1 MTPLC
6 NIVINREDPSPPIPY
21 YVKYGQP
28 LICMNIWLI
37 KALKWIH
44 FTTRVKRSAL
54 NKNYNQPQNIRSATR
69 SWQSCRS
76 CPVNDPD
83 GPQLLSLDEDDDGE
97 SLQVAYL

>member
-1 MTPLC
+1 
-6 NIVINREDPSPPIPY
+6 
-21 YVKYGQP
+21 
-28 LICMNIWLI
+28 MNIWLI